1 MRKLLLAAALM
12 LALPTASQ
20 AQFGLGLRLGY
31 GVPGGD
37 IMKGTGG
44 ATNPKYTDAIKS
56 SMPFQLDAMFKTSRT
71 TAAGLYLGYASNTV
85 GGQSKADCNASGDKC
100 SSYTFR
106 AGLQF
111 TGDLLDLGFISL
123 WGGVGTG
130 YESFNFKQEGGGIK
144 QEIQLR
150 GWEWATISAGADIH
164 PMPLIS
170 AGLFVS
176 YGFGQFRVASAKI
189 TGPGGSI
196 EGTSGIGSN
205 KATHNMFQIGL
216 RGMLNL

>member
-37 IMKGTGG
+37 AVK
-44 ATNPKYTDAIKS
+44 NEKYSDIIKS
-56 SMPFQLDAMFKTSRT
+56 SVPFQLDAMFRTSRT
-71 TAAGLYLGYASNTV
+71 TAAGLYLGYAVNTM
-85 GGQSKADCNASGDKC
+85 GGTLKASCDVPGVSC
-100 SSYTFR
+100 SSNTFR

-111 TGDLLDLGFISL
+111 TGELLDLGLIGL

-130 YESFNFKQEGGGIK
+130 YEALNFKVEGGGSK
-144 QEIQLR
+144 AEFQFR
-150 GWEWATISAGADIH
+150 GWEWVTISAGADLKL
-164 PMPLIS
+164 MGLAN

-176 YGFGQFRVASAKI
+176 YGFGQYNV
-189 TGPGGSI
+189 GSI
-196 EGTSGIGSN
+196 KSNIMGNSAGSLSPD
-205 KATHNMFQIGL
+205 KATHGMFQIGL
-216 RGMLNL
+216 RCMFNL

>member
-37 IMKGTGG
+37 VVKDT
-44 ATNPKYTDAIKS
+44 KYSDFIKS
-56 SMPFQLDAMFKTSRT
+56 SMPFQIDAMFKTSRT

-85 GGQSKADCNASGDKC
+85 GGQLKALCNLGASC
-100 SSYTFR
+100 SSNTFR

-130 YESFNFKQEGGGIK
+130 YESFNFKVEAGGGK
-144 QEIQLR
+144 LEGQYR
-150 GWEWATISAGADIH
+150 GWEWATISAGADLK
-164 PMPLIS
+164 PLKLIN

-176 YGFGQFRVASAKI
+176 YGFGQFRVQSFKV
-189 TGPGGSI
+189 TGYPD
-196 EGTSGIGSN
+196 ETHGIGSD
-205 KATHNMFQIGL
+205 KATHNLFQIGL
-216 RGMLNL
+216 SYI